1 MTAAMER
8 TASEAALPPIVAR
21 RRPGT
26 WIAAAVAVVL
36 LAMFV
41 HMVVTNPNWEWPVVG
56 QYLFDKQIMLGLL
69 RTVYL
74 TLAASALGL
83 VLGVVVAAMRLSANP
98 VLNVAAALY
107 VWVIRA
113 IPALVLLLFVFFLA
127 ALLPTIS
134 LGVPFGPSFV
144 TVPTNELISRFSAA
158 VFGLSLYLGA
168 YSGEIFRG
176 GVLAIPAGQFEAARA
191 LGMTDL
197 VMMRRIVMPQ
207 TVRVII
213 PALANE
219 LITMFKNTSLVTVI
233 GYTELLTTAQLIYA
247 KNFETIPLLLVA
259 CLWYLTLTSIAML
272 GQSRLEQRFGRGFR
286 ARNERASLK
295 DTVRNALRAG
305 GGSR

>member
-1 MTAAMER
+1 MTASSIENRQEER
-8 TASEAALPPIVAR
+8 TIPPIVAR
-21 RRPGT
+21 PRPGL
-26 WIAAAVAVVL
+26 WITAAVAVLL

-41 HMVVTNPNWEWPVVG
+41 HTMVTNPNWQWPVVG
-56 QYLFDKQIMLGLL
+56 QYLFDRQIMLGLL

-74 TLAASALGL
+74 TFAATAVGL
-83 VLGVVVAAMRLSANP
+83 VIGIVVAAMRLSSNP
-98 VLNVAAALY
+98 ILKVAAALY

-127 ALLPTIS
+127 ALLPTVS
-134 LGVPFGPSFV
+134 LGVPFGPDLVS
-144 TVPTNELISRFSAA
+144 VPTNELVSRFSAA
-158 VFGLSLYLGA
+158 VIGLGVYLGA

-233 GYTELLTTAQLIYA
+233 GYAELLTTAQLIYA

-259 CLWYLTLTSIAML
+259 CIWYLTLTSIAMF

-286 ARNERASLK
+286 MRQSTLR
-295 DTVRNALRAG
+295 DALRG
-305 GGSR
+305 RG